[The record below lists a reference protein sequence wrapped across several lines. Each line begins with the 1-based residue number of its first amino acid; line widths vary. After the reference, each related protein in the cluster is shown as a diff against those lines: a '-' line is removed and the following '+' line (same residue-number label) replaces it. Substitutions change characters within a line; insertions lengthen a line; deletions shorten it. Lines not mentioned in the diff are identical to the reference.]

1 MQAADG
7 DDDDDDDVKRLRMA
21 RGAFL
26 PSRLAVLAIALV
38 LPLAAAHAGTVAEWR
53 QNATTSV
60 AMVDEVMDEVLPP
73 EPSVLKP
80 AGDEIDPE
88 IVEQIEASMEV
99 GPAEEDDDEVYQ
111 APKRRQ
117 RASRRDH
124 AQTGVGTKIEDAT
137 RVEDQVSVD
146 GKASS
151 ACSQSNQIILAPY
164 LQSGSPHR
172 MVVRWRSSGRGRG
185 VVCYGTSPESMTSV
199 AREHG
204 QGWPLYAERK
214 DVDSWDTVHAADHN
228 VEINNLDPHTTYYYA
243 IGTEPEQMPRFET
256 RSVDVS
262 VPSTRYWQFTTFP
275 ERMSEQENPVR
286 VWAIGDSGWGDHKAK
301 RVRDAFLNFTG
312 GDWDLTLG
320 LGDLAYLKGKDWE
333 YQKRFFKYLSDENAK
348 VPVFTT
354 PGNHDTYNDKT
365 DMKRQIGPYF
375 DLFTN
380 PGDGN
385 SGGVASNHKSYYS
398 FDYGKVHFVSV
409 DSQELGLHDDP
420 TIYAWLE
427 RDLEAASKAG
437 YDWIVAYHHQPPYS
451 KGSHDSDREYECYK
465 LRSNLV
471 PTFEKYGVDLVLA
484 GHSHSYER
492 SHLLNGHFGHSSE
505 VNKNPR
511 VVKARWSKDMATG
524 VDTLVK
530 AESGPNSG
538 TVYIVTGGGAIRG
551 GCPLN
556 HPAMAKTEKNR
567 GSTLLEFDGKELRI
581 WLLGEHRD
589 DKDDYS
595 GYNVILDEAVVIKK
609 A

>member
-1 MQAADG
+1 MPDT
-7 DDDDDDDVKRLRMA
+7 
-21 RGAFL
+21 F
-26 PSRLAVLAIALV
+26 ALS
-38 LPLAAAHAGTVAEWR
+38 
-53 QNATTSV
+53 Q
-60 AMVDEVMDEVLPP
+60 PP
-73 EPSVLKP
+73 PP
-80 AGDEIDPE
+80 QGF
-88 IVEQIEASMEV
+88 
-99 GPAEEDDDEVYQ
+99 
-111 APKRRQ
+111 
-117 RASRRDH
+117 
-124 AQTGVGTKIEDAT
+124 
-137 RVEDQVSVD
+137 
-146 GKASS
+146 
-151 ACSQSNQIILAPY
+151 
-164 LQSGSPHR
+164 
-172 MVVRWRSSGRGRG
+172 G
-185 VVCYGTSPESMTSV
+185 VVCYGTSPGNMASV
-199 AREHG
+199 AFDEESFPRGTEHSVSISG
-204 QGWPLYAERK
+204 LLPSTEYYYVVAVTSAQRLAPVEKEVEAFSGWGGSPRAEE
-214 DVDSWDTVHAADHN
+214 DSWSFL
-228 VEINNLDPHTTYYYA
+228 VEEVEEA
-243 IGTEPEQMPRFET
+243 GTGLEG
-256 RSVDVS
+256 SSLGIVS
-262 VPSTRYWQFTTFP
+262 PGAYHSFSTFP
-275 ERMSEQENPVR
+275 RPLRDSPPPVR
-286 VWAIGDSGWGDHKAK
+286 VWAIGDSGMGDDNAR

-320 LGDLAYLKGKDWE
+320 LGDLAYGSGREYE
-333 YQKRFFKYLSDENAK
+333 YQRNLFDVYQEQNARI
-348 VPVFTT
+348 PIFTT
-354 PGNHDTYNDKT
+354 PGNHDRPTS
-365 DMKRQIGPYF
+365 DMWKQTGPYF
-375 DLFTN
+375 DVFTN

-409 DSQELGLHDDP
+409 DSDQLGLEDDP
-420 TIYAWLE
+420 ALYAWLE

-451 KGSHDSDREYECYK
+451 KGSHDSDAQYECYK

-551 GCPLN
+551 GGPLN

>member
-1 MQAADG
+1 M
-7 DDDDDDDVKRLRMA
+7 
-21 RGAFL
+21 

-199 AREHG
+199 AREHS

-320 LGDLAYLKGKDWE
+320 LGDLAYLKVVQDVLFQANYYRDPLRLKDDA
-333 YQKRFFKYLSDENAK
+333 YLSNSRLAHWNGESHANATWRAN
-348 VPVFTT
+348 F
-354 PGNHDTYNDKT
+354 
-365 DMKRQIGPYF
+365 
-375 DLFTN
+375 
-380 PGDGN
+380 
-385 SGGVASNHKSYYS
+385 
-398 FDYGKVHFVSV
+398 
-409 DSQELGLHDDP
+409 
-420 TIYAWLE
+420 
-427 RDLEAASKAG
+427 
-437 YDWIVAYHHQPPYS
+437 
-451 KGSHDSDREYECYK
+451 
-465 LRSNLV
+465 LR
-471 PTFEKYGVDLVLA
+471 
-484 GHSHSYER
+484 
-492 SHLLNGHFGHSSE
+492 
-505 VNKNPR
+505 
-511 VVKARWSKDMATG
+511 
-524 VDTLVK
+524 
-530 AESGPNSG
+530 
-538 TVYIVTGGGAIRG
+538 
-551 GCPLN
+551 
-556 HPAMAKTEKNR
+556 TEKFVWVEGTR
-567 GSTLLEFDGKELRI
+567 DTVVFPRD
-581 WLLGEHRD
+581 GEHWAAPDPADPWKDVQAMKQTAWYASDAFGLRTAD
-589 DKDDYS
+589 AQGKHAFESFAGQHIDFTDEELFGWLDKYFT
-595 GYNVILDEAVVIKK
+595 
-609 A
+609 